1 MIKKEDLRIR
11 KTKASLY
18 KSLLQLMEEKT
29 FEDIKITDICKLSLI
44 NRSTFY
50 DHFND
55 KYELLMGLMA
65 DSKEEIKS
73 HIKTEKDFSS
83 IKDYYLETISLLLT
97 YIEDNLNFYSVLA
110 IIKKNNNS
118 IAHDMLY
125 DALLEEVTNS
135 LKENCINTSNI
146 PIETI
151 SIFYVSGVTNV
162 LTEAIEDIKSF
173 DRNKVLNELEQ
184 LIPNLEYLKKK

>member
-1 MIKKEDLRIR
+1 MTKKEDLRIR

-73 HIKTEKDFSS
+73 HIKTENNYSN

-97 YIEDNLNFYSVLA
+97 YIEENLNFYSVLA

-135 LKENCINTSNI
+135 LKENCTNTSNI

-162 LTEAIEDIKSF
+162 LIEAIEDIKSF
-173 DRNKVLNELEQ
+173 DREKVLNELEQ